1 MASRGCQSF
10 GQFAQTSIKLRPFV
24 PFRTSISPAKPLNM
38 ATIATYKVPKVE
50 NENNVGRQ
58 EQQSMHH
65 IRLMQFLFQKHY
77 AKGSPDRKALEA
89 ALHEAG
95 QKTLEVPTVIDGK
108 EVSILNN
115 YTRSGGAIAPKFFCT
130 RQWVRIF

>member
-1 MASRGCQSF
+1 MF
-10 GQFAQTSIKLRPFV
+10 GQFTQRSIRPRPFV
-24 PFRTSISPAKPLNM
+24 PFRTSIPPAKPLNM

-58 EQQSMHH
+58 EQQFMYY
-65 IRLMQFLFQKHY
+65 IRLMLSLFQKHY

-89 ALHEAG
+89 ALQEAQ

-108 EVSILNN
+108 EVS
-115 YTRSGGAIAPKFFCT
+115 APES
-130 RQWVRIF
+130 